1 MYSQADGSK
10 LNTILGTKAFKQVT
24 IYSDEVQELTGLS
37 IEQLTL
43 CWIFSTQNNFKSS
56 LEAWK
61 SSGVLMDFR
70 EIQREVMK

>member
-1 MYSQADGSK
+1 MYDTADGSK

-24 IYSDEVQELTGLS
+24 IYSDEVEELTGLT
-37 IEQLTL
+37 IEELIL
-43 CWIFSTQNNFKSS
+43 CWVFSSQNNFKSS

-61 SSGVLMDFR
+61 SNGVLMDFE